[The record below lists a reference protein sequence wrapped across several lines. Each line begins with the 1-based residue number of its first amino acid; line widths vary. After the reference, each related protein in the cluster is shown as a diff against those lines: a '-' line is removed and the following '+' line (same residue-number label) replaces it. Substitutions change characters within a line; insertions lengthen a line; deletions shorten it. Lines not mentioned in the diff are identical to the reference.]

1 MLPRVLEVLKE
12 GTRPQGGEERSR
24 MMSHKKR
31 GFPLYSHYHSN
42 HRLIPW
48 KGAELLEDFGLPT
61 FLEALLKALVRGE
74 AGS

>member
-1 MLPRVLEVLKE
+1 
-12 GTRPQGGEERSR
+12 